1 VTADGSYQLLDE
13 NSGEILIKS
22 GSPLSVISGRV
33 YVDTSLRI
41 SDLTQVKV
49 GAPDV
54 SWCTTVYDLSNSKIL
69 DGTSREIFSFVEY
82 NCYVGINWYGAVG
95 PLWNDARG
103 QTQFGPNDHTCV
115 GDDSAPNTGN
125 ADSRHPQLSFIRA
138 YRGYKPLKDPTGQ
151 YFMLDSNNNRLYE
164 SVGIGAASGSADN
177 YPGQDF
183 LLATINSA
191 TDAECQP
198 LLGQGD
204 SAEPDKVWPDVLTGQ
219 EDYNPGKFV
228 CLNNTCPSVLPV
240 DTGTAVATQA
250 SHVISGSFL
259 VSGVPTAAVQ
269 SVYTSDNE
277 NCIVAGATYSCTVYD
292 LGGGWSGNLFATPSS
307 GYSLL
312 SSPAAF
318 RALSVDAAN
327 ADFTLSVSAPRTI
340 SGNVVVGTGAKFTGL
355 TSNQGGS
362 CEPTRKA
369 NGDPKA
375 GPFTCTY
382 SNLPSGSAVTLTI
395 SGDHLC
401 TTSGTLSAPS
411 AVSDPNLTISNI
423 TGSIADVTIKIGKN
437 VSPCP

>member
-1 VTADGSYQLLDE
+1 
-13 NSGEILIKS
+13 
-22 GSPLSVISGRV
+22 
-33 YVDTSLRI
+33 
-41 SDLTQVKV
+41 
-49 GAPDV
+49 
-54 SWCTTVYDLSNSKIL
+54 
-69 DGTSREIFSFVEY
+69 
-82 NCYVGINWYGAVG
+82 
-95 PLWNDARG
+95 
-103 QTQFGPNDHTCV
+103 
-115 GDDSAPNTGN
+115 
-125 ADSRHPQLSFIRA
+125 
-138 YRGYKPLKDPTGQ
+138 
-151 YFMLDSNNNRLYE
+151 MLDSNNNRLYE
-164 SVGIGAASGSADN
+164 SVGIGAASGSADD

-191 TDAECQP
+191 TDAKCQP

-204 SAEPDKVWPDVLTGQ
+204 SAEPDKVWPDVLSDQ
-219 EDYNPGKFV
+219 QDYNPGKFV

-277 NCIVAGATYSCTVYD
+277 NCTVAGATYSCTVYD

-318 RALSVDAAN
+318 RQLLADAAN
-327 ADFTLSVSAPRTI
+327 ADFTLSVSPPRI